1 MKTALQQLLLKASA
15 EADESID
22 RQTDEEAADSGYG
35 TLDPAEMDNDEET
48 TQDDPTEFKRPKGV
62 GNADWR
68 VYEVVRD
75 ALAEFNEK
83 YKAMWA

>member
-48 TQDDPTEFKRPKGV
+48 TQDDLTEFKRPKGV